1 MTTKSTE
8 RKYTIT
14 RCELELRVSY
24 GRFTRAFESLLGI
37 MDVDYAHDLV
47 DVSPSA
53 VHAKLASYAGPSGF
67 VLFQKFDHGAVL
79 SLLTERQTNVMTY
92 VFGNAL
98 IASQMTV
105 HEPRVGLYVP
115 LRLLVSGV
123 APERIVVTYDLPSAT
138 LGQFGSPEVSAVALE
153 LDRKVAQLVA
163 DAARSAE
170 EPAPAS

>member
-1 MTTKSTE
+1 MTTKSIE
-8 RKYTIT
+8 RKYTST

-37 MDVDYAHDLV
+37 MDLDYAHHLV
-47 DVSPSA
+47 GTSPTA
-53 VHAKLASYAGPSGF
+53 VHAKLASYTGPSGF
-67 VLFQKFDHGAVL
+67 VLFQKFDHGALL
-79 SLLTERQTNVMTY
+79 SLLTERQTNAMTY
-92 VFGNAL
+92 VFGNTL

-105 HEPRVGLYVP
+105 HEPRAGLYVP

-123 APERIVVTYDLPSAT
+123 APERIVVTYDLPSGT
-138 LGQFGSPEVSAVALE
+138 LGQFDSPEVSAVAVE

-163 DAARSAE
+163 DAGASAA